1 MVNTPALFDTCIL
14 IDYLRG
20 VVEARLECDGYSD
33 RSISIVSWMEI
44 MAGATPAN
52 EGDTQAFLLNFAV
65 LPLDA
70 DVAIAACHI
79 RRQRRMSMSSAI
91 VLATAATSGRIL
103 LTRNTRD
110 FPANTP
116 GVRVPYEI

>member
-1 MVNTPALFDTCIL
+1 
-14 IDYLRG
+14 
-20 VVEARLECDGYSD
+20 
-33 RSISIVSWMEI
+33 
-44 MAGATPAN
+44 
-52 EGDTQAFLLNFAV
+52 
-65 LPLDA
+65 
-70 DVAIAACHI
+70 
-79 RRQRRMSMSSAI
+79 MSMSSAI